1 MIRLVEVL
9 NYRCLRYVRQEI
21 DHFQILVGPNGSG
34 KSTFIDTVRFLG
46 QLVSNGLDAAIADR
60 TTNLSD
66 LLWQDHTNRFEF
78 AIETDIPSK
87 YRAMIENQ
95 DLETCRYEVA
105 IGIDSESKE
114 NSILSEKVIMSER
127 RPTIATSVDLFPRS
141 IHPPDTVSVPTGR
154 KGTKT
159 IVNKVSGG
167 NDNFYDETG
176 KGWDHAFKL
185 GRRKSALGNLP
196 EDESRFPVST
206 WLKKTLV
213 SGIETLI
220 LNSQAMRRPSAPG
233 LPKDFRADGSNL
245 PWVIEEL
252 RKKDPDRYQ
261 KWVEHVQTAI
271 PGIEEIKTFERPEDK
286 HRYLTIAYRQGQKV
300 PSWNV
305 SDGTLRL
312 LALTLIAYMDDPGRI
327 WLIEEPEN
335 GIHPRAVETVF
346 QSLSSTYDCQIL
358 CASHSPVVLSLADP
372 SQILCFA
379 LTKEGATD
387 IVSGSFHPVL
397 KNWKKG
403 TDLGTLFAAGVLG

>member
-66 LLWQDHTNRFEF
+66 LFWQDHTNRFEF

-206 WLKKTLV
+206 WLKKTL
-213 SGIETLI
+213 S
-220 LNSQAMRRPSAPG
+220 
-233 LPKDFRADGSNL
+233 
-245 PWVIEEL
+245 
-252 RKKDPDRYQ
+252 
-261 KWVEHVQTAI
+261 KW
-271 PGIEEIKTFERPEDK
+271 
-286 HRYLTIAYRQGQKV
+286 
-300 PSWNV
+300 N
-305 SDGTLRL
+305 
-312 LALTLIAYMDDPGRI
+312 
-327 WLIEEPEN
+327 
-335 GIHPRAVETVF
+335 
-346 QSLSSTYDCQIL
+346 
-358 CASHSPVVLSLADP
+358 
-372 SQILCFA
+372 
-379 LTKEGATD
+379 
-387 IVSGSFHPVL
+387 
-397 KNWKKG
+397 
-403 TDLGTLFAAGVLG
+403 